1 LADPAV
7 EIAFPES
14 VISFFR
20 GEIGQPPGGFPKALQ
35 KKILKRRRP
44 LRKRPGAGMKPVNLK
59 TQRHRAE
66 SRAGRHITEREFAS
80 YLMYP
85 QVFVDYASHHR
96 AHGNVSHLPTQVFFY
111 GMVPGDEIAV
121 EIERGKTLII
131 RFLALG
137 DANEA
142 GRRTV
147 FFELNGQ
154 PRSVRIADQTQE
166 AAHPANRVAETGN
179 PDHVAAPMPGMII
192 SVVVEPGQKVKRGDT
207 LMSIETMKMETALT
221 AERNGTIAEVIA
233 RIGDQVNAK
242 DLLTVFES

>member
-1 LADPAV
+1 
-7 EIAFPES
+7 
-14 VISFFR
+14 
-20 GEIGQPPGGFPKALQ
+20 
-35 KKILKRRRP
+35 
-44 LRKRPGAGMKPVNLK
+44 MKPVNLK